1 MSCTQ
6 NMTRSTAVTLE
17 PPRSGADRP
26 GVRVAVTPFWETV
39 VTLKDGP

>member
-1 MSCTQ
+1 MLCTQ
-6 NMTRSTAVTLE
+6 NMTRSAAVTLE

-26 GVRVAVTPFWETV
+26 GAWVAVTPFWETV